1 MRSGL
6 DELQQ
11 NATEVLGDI
20 SAAIKDLR
28 DKLDKFEFDKLNV
41 AILELLN
48 EASGS
53 LKTLHGKLDA
63 IDTVQLNKSLLGV
76 TQGLDEILNAPEV
89 DEALAKLSPM
99 LEEVQ
104 KLFGQLNAEV
114 NPIAQDIKD
123 SLKSMQASLDG
134 LSGMVDDRS
143 AFRLQLGSTLEDLSD
158 AAQAMQLLA
167 EYLERNP
174 NAILTGKAKDGK

>member
-1 MRSGL
+1 
-6 DELQQ
+6 
-11 NATEVLGDI
+11 
-20 SAAIKDLR
+20 
-28 DKLDKFEFDKLNV
+28 
-41 AILELLN
+41 
-48 EASGS
+48 
-53 LKTLHGKLDA
+53 
-63 IDTVQLNKSLLGV
+63 
-76 TQGLDEILNAPEV
+76 
-89 DEALAKLSPM
+89 M